1 MAQDV
6 GPSTALVP
14 AGPSR
19 VDAPSGVPDGTGATH
34 GSDRM
39 IDLLRALGAR
49 YLPANPGSSFR
60 GLHDSVVN
68 HGANRDPQFL
78 LCHNELIAI
87 SLAHGYA
94 KAAQRPGFAA
104 VHDLVGLMQASMGI
118 YNALVDEV
126 PLVVLG
132 GGGPADVSL
141 RRPIDY
147 IHAAAA
153 QTNLVRDFVKWDA
166 EPMDLLGTEEAIA
179 QAHRVATT
187 APAGPTYVTLDAGV
201 QEQRLSVAEQQR
213 ASALPMALPPAGF
226 SLDPDSI
233 DVIARTALAADRP
246 IIVVG
251 PLGYSSQAT
260 RSVVALAEALDAA
273 VLDVDHAAVVP
284 SNHELNLTGDGRVL
298 RDADLIIAIG
308 VRDIRAILE
317 PVLGR
322 REGTVLRPGLDAE
335 VIDIGLRDLTLRG
348 WGGNGYSTPRVTSRY
363 AAEPVA
369 AAAALAGRIE
379 DAKAEL
385 GDQRHRRSLERRA
398 VVVDRHAA
406 LLARGRAQ
414 VQDRWDDRP
423 ISPARMVAELWSA
436 VKGVPWQL
444 AMRNT
449 RTFPVGVWE
458 FMDANDYLGHSGG
471 AGVGYGPG
479 AMVGAALGAMDSGRL
494 GVGIGGDGDFLM
506 HPGALWTA
514 VHYRI
519 PMLYVINDNRSFF
532 NDEDHQVAIAKDRDR
547 PEENGHIGMRMQ
559 DPEVDIAAIARGYG
573 AWAAGPIEDPDDLA
587 TAFAEARDA
596 ALGGATAVVHVRT
609 APR

>member
-1 MAQDV
+1 MTHVEQ
-6 GPSTALVP
+6 STAMAP

-19 VDAPSGVPDGTGATH
+19 VDAPLGVAEGTEATH

-39 IDLLRALGAR
+39 LDLLRALGAR

-104 VHDLVGLMQASMGI
+104 VHDLVGLMQASMGV

-187 APAGPTYVTLDAGV
+187 VPAGPTYVTLDAGV

-213 ASALPMALPPAGF
+213 ASALPMAVPPAGF
-226 SLDPDSI
+226 SLDPRSI
-233 DVIARTALAADRP
+233 DAIALTALAADRP
-246 IIVVG
+246 VIVVG
-251 PLGYSSQAT
+251 PLGYSPEAT
-260 RSVVALAEALDAA
+260 RAVVALAEALDAA

-284 SNHELNLTGDGRVL
+284 SDHELNLTGDGPVL

-308 VRDIRAILE
+308 VRDIRAVLE
-317 PVLGR
+317 SVLGR

-348 WGGNGYSTPRVTSRY
+348 WGGNGYSTPKITSRY

-379 DAKAEL
+379 EL
-385 GDQRHRRSLERRA
+385 MVELDDERRRRSLERRA
-398 VVVDRHAA
+398 VVADRHAA
-406 LLARGRAQ
+406 LLERGRVQ
-414 VQDRWDDRP
+414 VRDRWDDRP
-423 ISPARMVAELWSA
+423 IAPGRMVAELWAA

-449 RTFPVGVWE
+449 RTFPIGVWE
-458 FMDANDYLGHSGG
+458 FTDANDYLGHSGG

-532 NDEDHQVAIAKDRDR
+532 NDEDHQVAIAKDRGR
-547 PEENGHIGMRMQ
+547 PGENGHIGMRMQ

-596 ALGGATAVVHVRT
+596 ALAGATAVVHVRT